1 MHKNGIIIAS
11 VIFFLCFVS
20 IISSNCLFSHI
31 FVTCVGINVNV
42 FYFDTQFVTDVS
54 EIVPHQQVLC
64 RFVYI
69 CLILGLLLSH
79 QYSLR
84 YSANMCCVCI
94 E

>member
-1 MHKNGIIIAS
+1 M
-11 VIFFLCFVS
+11 
-20 IISSNCLFSHI
+20 FSHT

-42 FYFDTQFVTDVS
+42 FYFGTQFITNVS